1 MHIFQL
7 WIILPGDR
15 GKYFEYRLIYLK
27 LDHRHYQVFRYTH
40 TWAQNVPADTYVST
54 CTHTP
59 CILML
64 WYLYVT
70 RFPIQHPLKT
80 PSPISPAHP
89 LLIHIYK
96 RLCLVYFINSHILL
110 FLCHM
115 DMILGPIEHSQNI
128 IFGLHSQYSYKLDYV
143 CIIFVLNFLCNI
155 CTQCIYKKVRN
166 NECRK
171 QVQTK

>member
-1 MHIFQL
+1 MRFLMAFIRFINYHELLVGWKAYGQKVGR
-7 WIILPGDR
+7 WEG
-15 GKYFEYRLIYLK
+15 YLIYANWK
-27 LDHRHYQVFRYTH
+27 RQ
-40 TWAQNVPADTYVST
+40 AQHCKKRLTPP
-54 CTHTP
+54 CT
-59 CILML
+59 
-64 WYLYVT
+64 
-70 RFPIQHPLKT
+70 
-80 PSPISPAHP
+80 P

-96 RLCLVYFINSHILL
+96 RLYLVYFINSHILL
-110 FLCHM
+110 FVCHM
-115 DMILGPIEHSQNI
+115 DMILGPREHPQNI